1 MNEFTREQIEGFI
14 NAEVNSV
21 PVEVIQAETKFVGER
36 LLQAGISLNQSQIDA
51 LANSLQYVNK
61 LDMKQSM
68 ISTVNLLTKLGVL
81 NEV

>member
-68 ISTVNLLTKLGVL
+68 VSTVNLLTKLGVL
-81 NEV
+81 KEV